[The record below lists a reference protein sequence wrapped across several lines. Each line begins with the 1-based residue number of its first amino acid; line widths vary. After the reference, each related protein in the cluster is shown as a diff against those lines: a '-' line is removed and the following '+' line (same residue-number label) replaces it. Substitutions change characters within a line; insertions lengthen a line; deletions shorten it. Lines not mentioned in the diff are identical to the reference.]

1 MNQGIQYLQV
11 LSPGLTDRN
20 RNEPRSA
27 RGHHHTEAGHH
38 AVSHPSSLQNFCHL
52 VINLGIKFNQPRPG
66 QPTGT
71 IPMARARVQHP
82 RPVFKWGGSL
92 RLGPWHQ
99 YYVTFQSVPVIMI
112 MIMTAEPEMQEQTI
126 HSVDSVPTRPA
137 LRLVPGAGLGGRV
150 AVTAGSVCN
159 CDWRE
164 KFKSG
169 GMQSSRGLT

>member
-38 AVSHPSSLQNFCHL
+38 AVSHPSSLQNFCHM

-82 RPVFKWGGSL
+82 GPVFK
-92 RLGPWHQ
+92 
-99 YYVTFQSVPVIMI
+99 
-112 MIMTAEPEMQEQTI
+112 
-126 HSVDSVPTRPA
+126 
-137 LRLVPGAGLGGRV
+137 
-150 AVTAGSVCN
+150 
-159 CDWRE
+159 
-164 KFKSG
+164 
-169 GMQSSRGLT
+169 